1 MNSDG
6 MLDGRM
12 PIPWAV
18 GSKYWRLVDR
28 QEGMTPLWKRK
39 AREEKLKQLPAQR
52 QSTTGVQVALASVND
67 GNTGKQASID
77 KVHTNVRTFTQ
88 SPAPT
93 MQGRNLIDD
102 RGRSNPLKPVPKD
115 ETTRP
120 RLAGR
125 RTQSISGIA
134 RYTGYIGSRWSA
146 TVM

>member
-88 SPAPT
+88 SPAP
-93 MQGRNLIDD
+93 GGLCLKAE
-102 RGRSNPLKPVPKD
+102 GCRS
-115 ETTRP
+115 EEYRP
-120 RLAGR
+120 R
-125 RTQSISGIA
+125 SGDDQ
-134 RYTGYIGSRWSA
+134 
-146 TVM
+146 MDLK